1 MEQTS
6 YEALVLHNLEQLR
19 SARGAL
25 KTALA
30 DFGAAECREKARLDL
45 SLRLSHVDE
54 QAARLQRLFDAAPR
68 HKRPISDS

>member
-19 SARGAL
+19 SARSAL
-25 KTALA
+25 ETVFA
-30 DFGAAECREKARLDL
+30 DLGAAKCREKARLDL
-45 SLRLSHVDE
+45 ALRLTRVDE

-68 HKRPISDS
+68 